1 MCGIR
6 STRGKQGHQRP
17 CGAVL
22 WPLLDRG
29 WSEICVLF
37 RFWSVPASDLVY
49 DPATAAGSAFPSEQG
64 APGRGWGAAPQHR
77 GACEEQ
83 LARGRLEL
91 PLLPRVTVVSHR
103 ETVMSKLSSCCRRS
117 ADVSYKYSKVMSCLR
132 LAPRSSE
139 LWTLFCAASDDR
151 KTLLTGNLRKEKHH
165 LPLLLPLTHFCLCF

>member
-1 MCGIR
+1 M
-6 STRGKQGHQRP
+6 
-17 CGAVL
+17 
-22 WPLLDRG
+22 LDRG

-37 RFWSVPASDLVY
+37 RFWIVPASDLVY
-49 DPATAAGSAFPSEQG
+49 DPATAAGSAVPSEQG

-151 KTLLTGNLRKEKHH
+151 KILLTGNLRKEKHH